1 LAVGFCSGNIRV
13 DLPSAA
19 RFEIDA
25 TSKSGEVWINRDDV
39 EKPAVAV
46 HHFRQKVNG
55 GDMQA
60 EVRTD
65 SGRIDIR

>member
-1 LAVGFCSGNIRV
+1 M
-13 DLPSAA
+13 
-19 RFEIDA
+19 FEIDA

-55 GDMQA
+55 GGMQV

-65 SGRIDIR
+65 SGRIEIR